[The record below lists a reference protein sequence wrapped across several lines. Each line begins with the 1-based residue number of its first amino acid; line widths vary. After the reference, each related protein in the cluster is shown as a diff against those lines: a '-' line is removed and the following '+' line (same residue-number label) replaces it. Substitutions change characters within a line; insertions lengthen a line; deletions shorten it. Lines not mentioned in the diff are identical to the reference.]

1 MQGCMKSFFREDR
14 DIHRQRGV
22 SINKFF
28 RIVLTSLKI
37 MIIYIVRETFP

>member
-14 DIHRQRGV
+14 DIHRQRGG

-37 MIIYIVRETFP
+37 ML

>member
-22 SINKFF
+22 SINKLF

-37 MIIYIVRETFP
+37 ML

>member
-22 SINKFF
+22 SINK
-28 RIVLTSLKI
+28 LALCQ
-37 MIIYIVRETFP
+37 

>member
-22 SINKFF
+22 SINKF
-28 RIVLTSLKI
+28 RLCHSC
-37 MIIYIVRETFP
+37 

>member
-22 SINKFF
+22 SIKNWLKSQPAGTG
-28 RIVLTSLKI
+28 LT
-37 MIIYIVRETFP
+37 TFP

>member
-1 MQGCMKSFFREDR
+1 MQGCMKSFFIVVR

-37 MIIYIVRETFP
+37 ML